1 VGQPPLEE
9 VVPELRILQ
18 LACEERVRGHARRVG
33 SGSGPESPPC
43 VTSVPRTLDDVLR
56 DSLGPSDL
64 ASEWR
69 RRCPLRL
76 DRSPPDR
83 SSLSFGA
90 LLALA
95 LVATGGPAPHHHGHA
110 APSDGFQ
117 AMTADAVARM
127 HSAMDVPFSGDADRD
142 FARMMIPH
150 HQGAI
155 DMALVELR
163 YGQDKRLKRLAQE
176 IIVEQQQEI
185 AVMHLAL
192 GDALPPGT
200 AAPKQVQAAPDAH
213 QEQ

>member
-1 VGQPPLEE
+1 MSPQ
-9 VVPELRILQ
+9 
-18 LACEERVRGHARRVG
+18 A
-33 SGSGPESPPC
+33 GP
-43 VTSVPRTLDDVLR
+43 TL
-56 DSLGPSDL
+56 
-64 ASEWR
+64 
-69 RRCPLRL
+69 
-76 DRSPPDR
+76 PDR
-83 SSLSFGA
+83 SFLSFGA

-95 LVATGGPAPHHHGHA
+95 LVATGGTAPRRHGHA
-110 APSDGFQ
+110 ARSDGFQ
-117 AMTADAVARM
+117 AMTAHAVARM
-127 HSAMDVPFSGDADRD
+127 HAAMDVPFTGDADRD

-163 YGQDKRLKRLAQE
+163 YGKDERLKRLAQE

-200 AAPKQVQAAPDAH
+200 AAPTQVQATPDAH